1 MEIQDY
7 IDNLNS
13 NDYIEYLEKYK
24 KLIENNTKCIKSK
37 KCNPKI
43 MHKNNKLIL
52 DTGKNKKEEL
62 EIQLFK
68 CI

>member
-37 KCNPKI
+37 KCNR
-43 MHKNNKLIL
+43 KL
-52 DTGKNKKEEL
+52 
-62 EIQLFK
+62 
-68 CI
+68 